1 MDDVGDADTWTGNWQ
16 VYYDEGEPY
25 YYNEFTGEVRDR
37 LPPDVPLRTVGE
49 WDERP
54 RRNSMG
60 SVISASDIER
70 LAEMGQALTAAEI
83 KKFGTKKDA
92 KLTSAASR
100 RR

>member
-1 MDDVGDADTWTGNWQ
+1 MP
-16 VYYDEGEPY
+16 EFGEPY

-37 LPPDVPLRTVGE
+37 LPADVPLRKVGE
-49 WDERP
+49 WDERA

-83 KKFGTKKDA
+83 KKFGTKKGG
-92 KLTSAASR
+92 KLKSATAR
-100 RR
+100 G